1 LFYAEAESS
10 DSELATEMKV
20 LITKSNLANQLLKLA
35 DYYHDYKLE
44 KSTLSEFSGYVD
56 MLREDMLIGR
66 CTDLLTSFDSTLRHL
81 IIRDSSQLVIDFHLK
96 KLRSTN
102 DKAEQSS
109 IINSLVEKILQFGPV
124 GRSHLNT
131 LLSAGEKNPY
141 LDRFI
146 KREMFIN
153 MVTSDSSPFRYEMA
167 KPVDFSYMQEA
178 VDRAMKREEKLLA
191 ELKTLNFYQF
201 VFTHFD
207 SLIWGAGYEYRH
219 PSTDYQ
225 CIMWSHIFIK
235 AMISN
240 SPYKSAISELRLKM
254 YDANLTKEDRD
265 LYLIIVANYYKDIY
279 ILEGLLIKAI
289 YGCVQH

>member
-1 LFYAEAESS
+1 LFYAEAESQ
-10 DSELATEMKV
+10 DSELAAEMKV
-20 LITKSNLANQLLKLA
+20 LITKSNLAHQLLKLA

-44 KSTLSEFSGYVD
+44 KSTLSGFLDYVD
-56 MLREDMLIGR
+56 MQRQDMLISR
-66 CTDLLTSFDSTLRHL
+66 CTDLLSSFDSTLRHL

-102 DKAEQSS
+102 DKAEQAS
-109 IINSLVEKILQFGPV
+109 IINSLVEKVLQFGPA

-131 LLSAGEKNPY
+131 LLAAGERNPY

-178 VDRAMKREEKLLA
+178 VDRFMKREEKILA

-201 VFTHFD
+201 VFTNFD

-219 PSTDYQ
+219 PATNHN
-225 CIMWSHIFIK
+225 CIMWSHLFIK

-254 YDANLTKEDRD
+254 YDTNLSKEDRD
-265 LYLIIVANYYKDIY
+265 LYLIIVGQYYKEIY
-279 ILEGLLIKAI
+279 TLEGLFIKAT
-289 YGCVQH
+289 YGCTLH